1 MIMNLELFILGGY
14 GQFVWSAYVFSF
26 VSCVFLLVKVKK
38 ELQRQEKIYLHK
50 YGKLE
55 MTEIKTSEKNR
66 DSKEVLS
73 GSSI

>member
-1 MIMNLELFILGGY
+1 MNLELFILGGY